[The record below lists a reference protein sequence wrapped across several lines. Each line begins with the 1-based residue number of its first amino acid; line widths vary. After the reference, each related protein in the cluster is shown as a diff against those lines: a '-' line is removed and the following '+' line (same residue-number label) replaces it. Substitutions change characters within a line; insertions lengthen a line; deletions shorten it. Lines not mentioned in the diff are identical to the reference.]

1 MLHTQFN
8 DLRIIL
14 NEIPNEPLLP
24 MHSPVSS
31 THYQLLV
38 VEDDI
43 ELASLIKD
51 YLAKHGFTVNIINNG
66 IEAAQAIISQKPN
79 IVLLDVMLPGM
90 SGMDICRQVRPHYS
104 GPIIMLT
111 ALDEDMDQM
120 LGLELGADD
129 YIIKPVQPRL
139 LLSRIRAL
147 LRRTGT
153 GMITTEKDHV
163 NKPDPAILKVA
174 GLIICLTDR
183 SVKQDDQLLDLTTA
197 EFELL
202 LMLAKEAGKVVE
214 RDLIIKRLR
223 GLDYDGLDRSI
234 DRRIS
239 RLRKKLQE
247 PSEQTIIKTV
257 RGKGYLLC
265 LS

>member
-1 MLHTQFN
+1 MTYPS
-8 DLRIIL
+8 D
-14 NEIPNEPLLP
+14 
-24 MHSPVSS
+24 S

-38 VEDDI
+38 VEDDV
-43 ELASLIKD
+43 ELASLIGD
-51 YLAKHGFTVNIINNG
+51 YLTRHSFTVNIIGNG
-66 IEAAQAIISQKPN
+66 AEAAKAIITQQPD
-79 IVLLDVMLPGM
+79 IVLLDIMLPGM
-90 SGMDICRQVRPHYS
+90 SGMDVCRTVRPHYT

-147 LRRTGT
+147 LRRTQAPSAL
-153 GMITTEKDHV
+153 TESPSENPQEPNHNDT
-163 NKPDPAILKVA
+163 IFRVA
-174 GLIICLTDR
+174 ELTICLTDR
-183 SVKQDDQLLDLTTA
+183 SVKQNGKTLELTTA

-202 LMLAKEAGKVVE
+202 FMLAKEAGQVVE
-214 RDLIIKRLR
+214 RELIIKRLR

-239 RLRKKLQE
+239 RLRKKLQT
-247 PSEQTIIKTV
+247 PGGQAVIKTV
-257 RGKGYLLC
+257 RGKGYQLC
-265 LS
+265 LN

>member
-1 MLHTQFN
+1 MTY
-8 DLRIIL
+8 
-14 NEIPNEPLLP
+14 
-24 MHSPVSS
+24 SS
-31 THYQLLV
+31 NSAHCQLLV
-38 VEDDI
+38 VEDDV
-43 ELASLIKD
+43 ELASLIGD
-51 YLAKHGFTVNIINNG
+51 YLTKHDFTVEIIDHGTQAAKAIIN
-66 IEAAQAIISQKPN
+66 QQPDF
-79 IVLLDVMLPGM
+79 VLLDIMLPGM
-90 SGMDICRQVRPHYS
+90 SGMDVCRAVRPHYS

-147 LRRTGT
+147 LRRAHPSIAADTNTQQSVHGSVNRNIQDPETHDEVFTVAELTISLTG
-153 GMITTEKDHV
+153 
-163 NKPDPAILKVA
+163 
-174 GLIICLTDR
+174 R
-183 SVKQDDQLLDLTTA
+183 SVRQNGQALDLTTA

-202 LMLAKEAGKVVE
+202 FMLAQAAGKIVPRE
-214 RDLIIKRLR
+214 FIIKQLR

-239 RLRKKLQE
+239 RLRKKLHMPGQ
-247 PSEQTIIKTV
+247 QAIIKTI
-257 RGKGYLLC
+257 RGKGYQLC

>member
-1 MLHTQFN
+1 
-8 DLRIIL
+8 
-14 NEIPNEPLLP
+14 

-31 THYQLLV
+31 AHYQLLV
-38 VEDDI
+38 VEDDA
-43 ELASLIKD
+43 ELASLIRA
-51 YLAKHGFTVNIINNG
+51 YLAKHNFSVNIISNG
-66 IEAAQAIISQKPN
+66 IEAAQAIVSQKPD

-147 LRRTGT
+147 LRRTET
-153 GMITTEKDHV
+153 NVTTTQNIQV
-163 NKPDPAILKVA
+163 NSGDPATIKVA
-174 GLIICLTDR
+174 NLTICLTDR
-183 SVKQDDQLLDLTTA
+183 SVKQGGQALDLTTA

-239 RLRKKLQE
+239 RLRKKIQGPE
-247 PSEQTIIKTV
+247 KQTIIKTV

>member
-1 MLHTQFN
+1 
-8 DLRIIL
+8 
-14 NEIPNEPLLP
+14 

-31 THYQLLV
+31 AHYQLIV
-38 VEDDI
+38 VEDDA
-43 ELASLIKD
+43 ELASLIQD
-51 YLAKHGFTVNIINNG
+51 YLAKHDFSVSIISHG
-66 IEAAQAIISQKPN
+66 IEAAKAIVSQQPDM
-79 IVLLDVMLPGM
+79 VLLDIMLPGM
-90 SGMDICRQVRPHYS
+90 SGMDVCRQVRPLYS

-147 LRRTGT
+147 LRRTELNT
-153 GMITTEKDHV
+153 PLIQNTQESKSD
-163 NKPDPAILKVA
+163 ASIFKVA
-174 GLIICLTDR
+174 DLTICLTDR
-183 SVKQDDQLLDLTTA
+183 SVKQGGQTIDLTTA

-202 LMLAKEAGKVVE
+202 LMLAKDAGNVVE
-214 RDLIIKRLR
+214 RNLIIKCLR

-239 RLRKKLQE
+239 RLRKKLKG
-247 PSEQTIIKTV
+247 PGEQAIIKTV

-265 LS
+265 VN

>member
-1 MLHTQFN
+1 MTY
-8 DLRIIL
+8 
-14 NEIPNEPLLP
+14 
-24 MHSPVSS
+24 STGS

-38 VEDDI
+38 VEDDV
-43 ELASLIKD
+43 ELASLIQD
-51 YLAKHGFTVNIINNG
+51 YLMKHGFLVEVIGNG
-66 IEAAQAIISQKPN
+66 TDAARAIIDQKPD
-79 IVLLDVMLPGM
+79 IVLLDIMLPGM
-90 SGMDICRQVRPHYS
+90 SGMDVCRTVRPHYT

-147 LRRTGT
+147 LRRVKAPSAHNENSHENPQLCDSNST
-153 GMITTEKDHV
+153 
-163 NKPDPAILKVA
+163 LFRVA
-174 GLIICLTDR
+174 ELTICLTDR
-183 SVKQDDQLLDLTTA
+183 SVKQNGKTLELTTA

-202 LMLAKEAGKVVE
+202 LMLAKEAGQVVE
-214 RDLIIKRLR
+214 RDLIIKQLR

-239 RLRKKLQE
+239 RLRKKLQI
-247 PSEQTIIKTV
+247 PGSQAVIKTV
-257 RGKGYLLC
+257 RGKGYQLC
-265 LS
+265 LN

>member
-1 MLHTQFN
+1 MTYPS
-8 DLRIIL
+8 D
-14 NEIPNEPLLP
+14 
-24 MHSPVSS
+24 S

-38 VEDDI
+38 VEDDV
-43 ELASLIKD
+43 ELASLIGD
-51 YLAKHGFTVNIINNG
+51 YLTRHCFTVNIIGNG
-66 IEAAQAIISQKPN
+66 AEAAKAIITQQPD
-79 IVLLDVMLPGM
+79 IVLLDIMLPGM
-90 SGMDICRQVRPHYS
+90 SGMDVCRTVRPHYT

-147 LRRTGT
+147 LRRTQAPSAL
-153 GMITTEKDHV
+153 TESPSENPQEPNHNDT
-163 NKPDPAILKVA
+163 IFRVA
-174 GLIICLTDR
+174 ELTICLTDR
-183 SVKQDDQLLDLTTA
+183 SVKQNGKTLELTTA

-202 LMLAKEAGKVVE
+202 FMLAKEAGQVVE
-214 RDLIIKRLR
+214 RELIIKRLR

-239 RLRKKLQE
+239 RLRKKLQT
-247 PSEQTIIKTV
+247 PGGQTVIKTV
-257 RGKGYLLC
+257 RGKGYQLC
-265 LS
+265 LN